1 MVTAFKKIA
10 ALFLIVIYSLSATSS
25 KELLKLPLLAEHYAD
40 HRTEGK
46 NTGFFKFLVLHY
58 VVEDGT
64 DSDADEDSRLPFKSA
79 EHAVA
84 SFVSVAPT
92 AFVVLNKPVTENS
105 NEFADYHDLFLPS
118 QYLAS
123 IWQPPRHC

>member
-1 MVTAFKKIA
+1 MTAFKKA
-10 ALFLIVIYSLSATSS
+10 AAFFLIVIYALSATAS

-40 HRTEGK
+40 HRSEGA
-46 NTGFFKFLVLHY
+46 NISFIKFLVLHY
-58 VVEDGT
+58 IVEDGT

-92 AFVVLNKPVTENS
+92 SFVVLEKPECKGNK
-105 NEFADYHDLFLPS
+105 EFADYRDLFLSS
-118 QYLAS
+118 QYLSS
-123 IWQPPRHC
+123 IWQPPRSC

>member
-1 MVTAFKKIA
+1 MTAFKKA
-10 ALFLIVIYSLSATSS
+10 TAFFLIVIYSLSATSS

-40 HRTEGK
+40 HKSEGQK
-46 NTGFFKFLVLHY
+46 TSFIKFLVLHY
-58 VVEDGT
+58 IVEDGT

-92 AFVVLNKPVTENS
+92 TFVVISKPENES
-105 NEFADYHDLFLPS
+105 KNDFADYRDLFLPS